1 MRGVEGLRIS
11 PSMVVIVKSMV
22 GVLGGEV
29 GVGSSKSSST
39 GERQTMLR
47 VGALLLLL
55 LLLLLLGVEGVE
67 ATGVAGTSR
76 SPNLHCRGWSER
88 VEPGSTT
95 PTTVPPPLT
104 IPVMLGV
111 AKGSKGR

>member
-11 PSMVVIVKSMV
+11 PSMVVMVKSMV

-39 GERQTMLR
+39 GDRQTILR
-47 VGALLLLL
+47 VVGAL
-55 LLLLLLGVEGVE
+55 LLLLLLGVEGVG

-76 SPNLHCRGWSER
+76 SPNLHCKGWSER
-88 VEPGSTT
+88 VDPGSTT

-104 IPVMLGV
+104 IPVTFGV

>member
-47 VGALLLLL
+47 VGALLLL

>member
-29 GVGSSKSSST
+29 GVGSTKSSST
-39 GERQTMLR
+39 GDRHTMLR

-55 LLLLLLGVEGVE
+55 LLEVEGVE

-88 VEPGSTT
+88 VDPGSTT
-95 PTTVPPPLT
+95 PTTVPPPFT
-104 IPVMLGV
+104 TPVTLGV